1 MIYSFSHQ
9 IQSNDKM
16 EFEILVRAAQQ
27 QSPSGFLASS
37 PICFTKVTALHPHF
51 ARARSRLAREAC
63 RWEVGMPAGTKRGY
77 ALILTSTTFVAFGAA
92 LFICWAAGAF
102 DAPLGEAA
110 WVAIAVLLGLGW
122 IVGGMLVS
130 FVFLGARWERTEARA
145 ARRAAALGRRRGPA
159 AGNRP

>member
-1 MIYSFSHQ
+1 VKRLDGPGWATRKKDMIYSFSHQ

-102 DAPLGEAA
+102 DAPLAKQPGSRSPSCSGSAGSSAA
-110 WVAIAVLLGLGW
+110 CW
-122 IVGGMLVS
+122 
-130 FVFLGARWERTEARA
+130 
-145 ARRAAALGRRRGPA
+145 
-159 AGNRP
+159 